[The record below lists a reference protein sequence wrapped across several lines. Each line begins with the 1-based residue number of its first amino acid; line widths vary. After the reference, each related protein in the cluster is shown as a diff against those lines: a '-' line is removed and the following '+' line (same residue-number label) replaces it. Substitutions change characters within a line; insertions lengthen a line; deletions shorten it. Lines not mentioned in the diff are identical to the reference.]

1 MVELSR
7 NDLAAVIEFGARV
20 SAISDPQTFGASI
33 LAPLRDLVPADSITY
48 NEIDSRGRTI
58 WAVDPPD
65 ALDDTDPAAFARF
78 VSQHP
83 VVSYSRRTGDGQAR
97 TISDFMASR
106 EFHRTDLYGTFFR
119 PARVEH
125 QIAVTLS
132 YRPPSIVGVAL
143 NRVARDFGPR
153 DRAVLNLVRAQL
165 VGFYQAAQD
174 AKEAA
179 ELLAA
184 ADQALDDLRR
194 GVVLARADG
203 RLIAATQTAQRLLRP
218 HLGGP
223 LQAGQR
229 LPNPM
234 ATLVPASPG
243 RSRPFTITGD
253 NGRLYL
259 RVLPS
264 ARSDQRIIVVDERPA
279 GDLAP
284 PAASELTGREI
295 QVLDLLA
302 TGRSS
307 HEIATYLR
315 VSVRTIHK
323 HLEHVYPKLGVHDR
337 TAAATTWLARR
348 SPTAGSAAE
357 GD

>member
-20 SAISDPQTFGASI
+20 SAIADPQTFGASI
-33 LAPLRDLVPADSITY
+33 LGPLRDLVPADSITY
-48 NEIDSRGRTI
+48 NEIDQRGRTI

-97 TISDFMASR
+97 TISDFMASQ

-143 NRVARDFGPR
+143 NRVTREFGPR

-165 VGFYQAAQD
+165 VGIYQAAQD

-234 ATLVPASPG
+234 ATLVPASPA

-253 NGRLYL
+253 NGRLTFASCH
-259 RVLPS
+259 RRGATS
-264 ARSDQRIIVVDERPA
+264 ASSSSTNGRPGTWHYPPQA
-279 GDLAP
+279 SS
-284 PAASELTGREI
+284 PAASF
-295 QVLDLLA
+295 
-302 TGRSS
+302 RSS
-307 HEIATYLR
+307 TCSR
-315 VSVRTIHK
+315 PVG
-323 HLEHVYPKLGVHDR
+323 P
-337 TAAATTWLARR
+337 TTR
-348 SPTAGSAAE
+348 SPCTFE
-357 GD
+357 